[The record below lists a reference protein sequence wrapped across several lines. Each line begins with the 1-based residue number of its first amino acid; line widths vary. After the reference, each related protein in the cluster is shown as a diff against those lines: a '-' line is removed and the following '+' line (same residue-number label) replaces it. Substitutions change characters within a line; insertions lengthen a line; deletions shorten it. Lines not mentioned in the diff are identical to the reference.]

1 MHPSSP
7 NYKLCDCE
15 RIGNKVQRNK
25 RSPSILPP
33 PTIICCIAAIRT
45 TSFGPPLQRDTS
57 VHHDPGHSSRYR
69 TPMPQPQPN
78 NWVCKKERKKNVRF
92 RTSCLQ
98 QPHASPLCCTFHNSI
113 ACPTCVVLG
122 PLHAPSPKLRNN
134 NKTIIFSSTS
144 PLSPPALSCQN

>member
-1 MHPSSP
+1 MIRERVEVSCIGYPCEARCTHLPP
-7 NYKLCDCE
+7 TYNFCE

-69 TPMPQPQPN
+69 TPMPKTKQLS
-78 NWVCKKERKKNVRF
+78 KKKKKRTFVPY
-92 RTSCLQ
+92 TSCLQ
-98 QPHASPLCCTFHNSI
+98 QPHASPLCCTFYHSI

-122 PLHAPSPKLRNN
+122 PLHAPSPKLQN
-134 NKTIIFSSTS
+134 NKKR
-144 PLSPPALSCQN
+144 